1 MLLLLLPCD
10 KLQKENRKD
19 RQRDS
24 FLVYLFSVTVEM
36 KIAPDAIVTGLQ
48 QDRKR
53 KKKKEYTHT
62 ELACV

>member
-1 MLLLLLPCD
+1 
-10 KLQKENRKD
+10 
-19 RQRDS
+19 
-24 FLVYLFSVTVEM
+24 M